1 MDMKEQKEAREII
14 GWLFTTNVEDQ
25 SYETKRLIECFAK
38 EGIKCLAIHPNHVS
52 IFISKEDRKSV
63 QVDNEYTTI
72 PDFVIPRVGSAT
84 TYYHKAVFRHLERMG
99 VLFFNSSEAIENVK
113 DKLYTS
119 QILAQNNIP
128 HPKTMLVK
136 NPVDVN
142 YVEKKIGFPIV
153 VKTLTGTHGK
163 GVQLSEDKRNFTQL
177 MDMVEQF
184 NADFNIILQEF
195 IIDSYGKD
203 LRVIVVGGKVI
214 GAMKRESVD
223 GDFRANITRG
233 GEAKP
238 IDIDEQMEYLSL
250 ESTKLLGLDISGVD
264 LLFDGN
270 SYKICEINSSPG
282 FQGME
287 KYTTIKVA
295 EQIVSYVKHKLNK
308 E

>member
-1 MDMKEQKEAREII
+1 
-14 GWLFTTNVEDQ
+14 
-25 SYETKRLIECFAK
+25 
-38 EGIKCLAIHPNHVS
+38 
-52 IFISKEDRKSV
+52 
-63 QVDNEYTTI
+63 
-72 PDFVIPRVGSAT
+72 
-84 TYYHKAVFRHLERMG
+84 
-99 VLFFNSSEAIENVK
+99 
-113 DKLYTS
+113 
-119 QILAQNNIP
+119 
-128 HPKTMLVK
+128 
-136 NPVDVN
+136 
-142 YVEKKIGFPIV
+142 
-153 VKTLTGTHGK
+153 
-163 GVQLSEDKRNFTQL
+163 LSEDKRNFTQL

-270 SYKICEINSSPG
+270 SYKICEVNSAPG